1 MVEWLVDV
9 DDVRVRVDVE
19 VDLLWLVFFLVA
31 LVAFE
36 ALLVGVA
43 LCFFLWLFVCLIGLI
58 GVPIFTNRF
67 SLEYSSI
74 TFPNDSFGGS
84 QSDGVLNVVESTL
97 VFSIAL
103 VYAPW
108 YRAVL
113 DKRDITIISAVLSV
127 PL

>member
-9 DDVRVRVDVE
+9 DDVRFRVDVE
-19 VDLLWLVFFLVA
+19 VDLLWLVFFLVALVA

-43 LCFFLWLFVCLIGLI
+43 LCFFLWLFVCLIG
-58 GVPIFTNRF
+58 VPIFTNRF

-74 TFPNDSFGGS
+74 TFPNDSFGGL

>member
-1 MVEWLVDV
+1 MVEWLVD
-9 DDVRVRVDVE
+9 DVRFRVDVE
-19 VDLLWLVFFLVA
+19 VDLLWLVFFVVA

-43 LCFFLWLFVCLIGLI
+43 MCIFLRLFVCLIGLI

>member
-1 MVEWLVDV
+1 VVEWLVDV
-9 DDVRVRVDVE
+9 DDVRFRVDVE

-43 LCFFLWLFVCLIGLI
+43 VCFFLWLFVCLIGLI

-74 TFPNDSFGGS
+74 TFPNDSFGGL

>member
-9 DDVRVRVDVE
+9 DDVRFRVDVE

-43 LCFFLWLFVCLIGLI
+43 LCFFLWLFVCLIG
-58 GVPIFTNRF
+58 FTNRF

-74 TFPNDSFGGS
+74 TFPNDSFGRL
-84 QSDGVLNVVESTL
+84 QSVGVLNVVESTL